1 MIQYR
6 AVVDG
11 EVRDVDESK
20 RQVQVVIPH
29 ERIDTYNT
37 DFARDCFRASFEQR
51 LPKMA
56 WMHIPT
62 EPIGHAI
69 RAQITGSANELIAQ
83 FSDLDAVP
91 RARQAFTQIRDG
103 DITDF
108 SFGFDRAVPMAHPEK
123 KGAIRFREARMKEIS
138 PVMTGSVPG
147 AVAVGVRAEAD
158 IAGVAEL
165 VREKVI
171 SPEEAREMLHLAA
184 TVPSIG
190 DRADEIPEWERKV
203 MDEQA
208 EREERERIEI
218 QPATDPGADPEAPD
232 DDATETN
239 DQPGDEDTADL
250 ARAVDEALGQA
261 DELLADVDTAAL
273 PEPVA
278 RAVALVRA
286 AGVASDELLDSLGL
300 AGERAPKPYGD
311 VEYADPKNGKYPID
325 TEKHIRAA
333 WSYISQGDNAAK
345 YSADELKAIKGRIR
359 AAAKKVGIDISDD
372 RAEDPDVDQVRARL
386 SVLATR

>member
-1 MIQYR
+1 
-6 AVVDG
+6 
-11 EVRDVDESK
+11 
-20 RQVQVVIPH
+20 
-29 ERIDTYNT
+29 
-37 DFARDCFRASFEQR
+37 
-51 LPKMA
+51 
-56 WMHIPT
+56 
-62 EPIGHAI
+62 
-69 RAQITGSANELIAQ
+69 
-83 FSDLDAVP
+83 
-91 RARQAFTQIRDG
+91 
-103 DITDF
+103 
-108 SFGFDRAVPMAHPEK
+108 
-123 KGAIRFREARMKEIS
+123 
-138 PVMTGSVPG
+138 
-147 AVAVGVRAEAD
+147 
-158 IAGVAEL
+158 
-165 VREKVI
+165 
-171 SPEEAREMLHLAA
+171 MLHLAA